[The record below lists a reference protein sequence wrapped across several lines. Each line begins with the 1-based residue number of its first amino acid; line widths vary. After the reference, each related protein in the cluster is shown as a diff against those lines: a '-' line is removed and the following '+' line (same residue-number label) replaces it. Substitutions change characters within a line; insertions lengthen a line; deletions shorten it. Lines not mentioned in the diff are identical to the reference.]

1 MWWQVFDSAWVSR
14 RFLSTR
20 MCVLIADGQAKIA
33 ELLGSVAVV
42 KPGIRRRRRKREKV
56 FRHQAEL

>member
-1 MWWQVFDSAWVSR
+1 MRMSVF
-14 RFLSTR
+14 
-20 MCVLIADGQAKIA
+20 IADGQAKIA
-33 ELLGSVAVV
+33 KLLGSVAVV